1 MLPRPSQINR
11 AILCL
16 TIPPRRPIIS
26 RQPPAPTPAGR
37 LRAIAGQRQLTL
49 TQPSAQHIVPTAQS
63 IDQLTR
69 AALSELAAAADSDAL
84 DQWRVA
90 YLGRRGQLTAILRG
104 LSQLDLDQRREL
116 GAQGNRAKAELEQNL
131 DRRANEIRQAALAA
145 ADRERLDVTLPGRPV
160 AAGGL
165 HLTTRVVREI
175 TDAFVAMGFSI
186 VEGPE
191 VEWDYY
197 NFERLNIPPGHP
209 ARDMWN
215 TLWVDYTDAAGRQPM
230 LLRTHTSPMQA
241 RVMENTQPPVRVV
254 VPGKCYRYEATD
266 ATHEWH
272 FYQVEGLAV
281 DAGITFADLK
291 GTLYEFARRLFGADR
306 KVRFR
311 CDYFPFVEPGVD
323 MSIDCFSCA
332 GNASSGNGCR
342 ICRDSGWIEIM
353 GAGMVHP
360 QVLAGVGYDPEKYTG
375 FAFGLGPER
384 IAMLKYGI
392 DDIRHFYSNDLRFL
406 RQF

>member
-1 MLPRPSQINR
+1 MVTETTVQAIEELIQAAVGELEDINS
-11 AILCL
+11 LD
-16 TIPPRRPIIS
+16 
-26 RQPPAPTPAGR
+26 
-37 LRAIAGQRQLTL
+37 TL
-49 TQPSAQHIVPTAQS
+49 
-63 IDQLTR
+63 
-69 AALSELAAAADSDAL
+69 E
-84 DQWRVA
+84 QWRVA
-90 YLGRRGQLTAILRG
+90 YLGRRGRLTLILRG
-104 LSQLDLDQRREL
+104 LSQLDLEQRRMVGAL
-116 GAQGNRAKAELEQNL
+116 GNQAKERLESLLARRSEEINRAQ
-131 DRRANEIRQAALAA
+131 LARSA
-145 ADRERLDVTLPGRPV
+145 TQERIDVTLPGRPI
-160 AAGGL
+160 AMGRW
-165 HLTTRVVREI
+165 HPTTQIVREI
-175 TDAFVAMGFSI
+175 CDAFTGMGFSV

-191 VEWDYY
+191 VELDRY
-197 NFERLNIPPGHP
+197 NFEMLNIPKGHP

-215 TLWVDYTDAAGRQPM
+215 SLWVDYQNEEGEYPM

-241 RVMENTQPPVRVV
+241 RVMESHQPPIRVV

-272 FYQVEGLAV
+272 FHQVEGLAV
-281 DAGITFADLK
+281 DDGITFADLK
-291 GTLYEFARRLFGADR
+291 GTLYEFARRLFGKER

-323 MSIDCFSCA
+323 MSVDCFACQ
-332 GNASSGNGCR
+332 GRGNGCR

-360 QVLAGVGYDPEKYTG
+360 RVLAGVGYDTEKYTG

-392 DDIRHFYSNDLRFL
+392 DDIRLFYANDLRFL

>member
-1 MLPRPSQINR
+1 MSTTGPTSIPDTISQ
-11 AILCL
+11 
-16 TIPPRRPIIS
+16 
-26 RQPPAPTPAGR
+26 
-37 LRAIAGQRQLTL
+37 LRDEALQQL
-49 TQPSAQHIVPTAQS
+49 
-63 IDQLTR
+63 DG
-69 AALSELAAAADSDAL
+69 LSDLDSL
-84 DQWRVA
+84 ESLRVA
-90 YLGRRGQLTAILRG
+90 YLGRGGLLTAVLRSIGG
-104 LSQLDLDQRREL
+104 LPQEQRREVGSL
-116 GAQGNRAKAELEQNL
+116 SNQARALVEERLEERL
-131 DRRANEIRQAALAA
+131 QALKREA
-145 ADRERLDVTLPGRPV
+145 ADRLVEEERIDVTLPGRPI
-160 AAGGL
+160 GIGRL
-165 HLTTRVVREI
+165 HPTTQVVREVC
-175 TDAFVAMGFSI
+175 DAFVAMGFQI

-191 VEWDYY
+191 VEWDHY
-197 NFERLNIPPGHP
+197 NFEMLNIPKDHP

-215 TLWVDYTDAAGRQPM
+215 SLWIDYRNEEGEHNM

-241 RVMENTQPPVRVV
+241 RVMEGMRPPVRVI

-281 DAGITFADLK
+281 DEGITFADLK
-291 GTLYEFARRLFGADR
+291 GTLYEFAKRLFGPER

-323 MSIDCFSCA
+323 MSIDCFACGGKGYILSPA
-332 GNASSGNGCR
+332 EGCR
-342 ICRDSGWIEIM
+342 LCRDSGWIEIM

-360 QVLAGVGYDPEKYTG
+360 KVLEGVGYDPSVYTG

-392 DDIRHFYSNDLRFL
+392 DDIRLFYSNDLRFL